1 MDFTSAIKSGFS
13 NYFNFSGRASRSE
26 YWYFTLFCVILGFG
40 TGFID
45 GIAGFWLIAPTETEF
60 GPVGGTGLLT
70 SLAQLAVFIPGLSM
84 IWRRLHDVDKSGAW
98 FFIIFTCVGA
108 IFLLVWYV
116 TKGTAGPNRFGPD
129 PLGSGEAL
137 PEPPT
142 SDDGPTLEA

>member
-13 NYFNFSGRASRSE
+13 NYANFSGRASRSE
-26 YWYFTLFCVILGFG
+26 YWYFTLFSVIVNIGASLIDQILGIYIVAG
-40 TGFID
+40 LA
-45 GIAGFWLIAPTETEF
+45 GIALI
-60 GPVGGTGLLT
+60 V
-70 SLAQLAVFIPGLSM
+70 PGLSM
-84 IWRRLHDVDKSGAW
+84 AWRRLHDIDKSGAW
-98 FFIIFTCVGA
+98 WFIWLTCVGA
-108 IFLLVWYV
+108 IVLLVWAA

>member
-13 NYFNFSGRASRSE
+13 NYANFSGRASRSE
-26 YWYFTLFCVILGFG
+26 YWYFTLFSVIVNIGASLIDQILGIYIVAG
-40 TGFID
+40 LA
-45 GIAGFWLIAPTETEF
+45 GIALI
-60 GPVGGTGLLT
+60 
-70 SLAQLAVFIPGLSM
+70 IPGLSM

-108 IFLLVWYV
+108 IVLLVWYV

>member
-13 NYFNFSGRASRSE
+13 NYANFSGRASRSE
-26 YWYFTLFCVILGFG
+26 YWYFTLFSVIVNIGASLIDQILGIYIVAG
-40 TGFID
+40 LA
-45 GIAGFWLIAPTETEF
+45 GIALI
-60 GPVGGTGLLT
+60 V
-70 SLAQLAVFIPGLSM
+70 PGLSM
-84 IWRRLHDVDKSGAW
+84 AWRRLHDIDRSGAW
-98 FFIIFTCVGA
+98 WFIWFTCVG
-108 IFLLVWYV
+108 IIVLFVWSV

>member
-13 NYFNFSGRASRSE
+13 NYANFSGRASRSE
-26 YWYFTLFCVILGFG
+26 YWYFTLFSVIVNIGASLIDQILGIYIVAG
-40 TGFID
+40 LA
-45 GIAGFWLIAPTETEF
+45 GIALI
-60 GPVGGTGLLT
+60 V
-70 SLAQLAVFIPGLSM
+70 PGLS
-84 IWRRLHDVDKSGAW
+84 IAWRRLHDLDKSGAW
-98 FFIIFTCVGA
+98 WFIWFTCVG
-108 IFLLVWYV
+108 IIVLFVWFV